1 MGMYKNSLVTI
12 EDLSNGQIEDILNLA
27 QRVQDDTDEFYGLAS
42 RRIMASLFLEP
53 STRTRGSFEAAM
65 KRLGGDA
72 ITTADAKSSSM
83 EKGESLADTIRIWGG
98 YSDLIVLR
106 HPWEGSARL
115 AAEYSDVPV
124 INAGDGSHEHP
135 TQTLLDLYTLRK
147 TYGTLQGLRIVLCG
161 DLKNGRTIH
170 SLTYALTR
178 FGAEIIF
185 MSGKGLELPDH
196 VMRKIETAYGRQIE
210 KIDDPGYLKS
220 LYGDESSGDEG
231 GAPVHAVYI
240 IPSQPHTR
248 ALFEEETE
256 LRIRFR
262 GNQPVAIYQTRMQQE
277 RQLNE
282 GQADQSAGIYPKV
295 TPQRLAGK
303 RFKRAIVLHPL
314 PRIDELS
321 PEMDSDPRSKYFE
334 QARNGVPVRMALI
347 ALMMGLV
354 PWSQGSEDR
363 GSPSAPEALLSHP
376 PEFRC
381 GNSICVSQREPQ
393 NTTPQFTFFD
403 RPMVR
408 LVCVYCERETR
419 PAFFRYPW
427 GEVFW
432 PIEEYPHHGVDPSQC
447 AFFLDE
453 ATARTSGLRPPKRGE
468 QETRPAESPETVD
481 LRTAGG
487 ASHG

>member
-1 MGMYKNSLVTI
+1 MYKNSLVTI
-12 EDLSNGQIEDILNLA
+12 EDLSKGQIEDILDLA
-27 QRVQDDTDEFYGLAS
+27 QRIEEDRDSFYGLAS
-42 RRIMASLFLEP
+42 RSIMASLFLEP

-106 HPWEGSARL
+106 HPWEGAARL

-147 TYGTLQGLRIVLCG
+147 EFGTLQGLNMVLCG
-161 DLKNGRTIH
+161 DLKHGRTVH
-170 SLTYALTR
+170 SLAYALLR
-178 FGAEIIF
+178 FGASIIF
-185 MSGKGLELPDH
+185 VPGEGLELPDH
-196 VMRKIETAYGRQIE
+196 VIHKIETEYGNPIQEVRH
-210 KIDDPGYLKS
+210 PGLAA
-220 LYGDESSGDEG
+220 LYGEETGGDG
-231 GAPVHAVYI
+231 PVVDAIYMA
-240 IPSQPHTR
+240 PSQPHTPT
-248 ALFEEETE
+248 LFDSVQLTIGKEEAIAFYVTRKQVERGAKDGAGSLE
-256 LRIRFR
+256 RYPRID
-262 GNQPVAIYQTRMQQE
+262 E
-277 RQLNE
+277 RVLHRK
-282 GQADQSAGIYPKV
+282 DFSK
-295 TPQRLAGK
+295 
-303 RFKRAIVLHPL
+303 AIVMHPL
-314 PRIDELS
+314 PRVDEIS
-321 PEMDSDPRSKYFE
+321 PAVDADPRSRYFE

-347 ALMMGLV
+347 ALMMGLA

-363 GSPSAPEALLSHP
+363 GSPSAPEVLLSHP
-376 PEFRC
+376 QDFRC
-381 GNSICVSQREPQ
+381 ANSICVSQREPQ

-408 LVCVYCERETR
+408 LVCVYCERETQ

-432 PIEEYPHHGVDPSQC
+432 PIAEYPRHGVDPSQS
-447 AFFLDE
+447 AFFPDE

-468 QETRPAESPETVD
+468 QETRPAETSETVD
-481 LRTAGG
+481 FRTAGG
-487 ASHG
+487 ASDG